1 MQPDEYQL
9 LLVEAPDVDPS
20 ELRAAIKW
28 RVKDLIHFHLDDAV
42 IDVFEVPDQKRQS
55 SGRLMYAVAAR
66 APRVRDRVDGATN
79 AGFGLDVID
88 IPEMALRNVAGLLD
102 GDVRGVASLFLGPAS
117 GLIVITRQGTLYLA
131 RSVNIG
137 EDQLAAASEDERPL
151 LMESISLELQRS
163 MDYYDSHF
171 DQPGLGSVALMPT
184 AVDMPYLVEHL
195 QSSLDVPTQSVDL
208 TELMDVD
215 VELDAGH
222 QARSLLAI
230 GAALRREELAL

>member
-28 RVKDLIHFHLDDAV
+28 RIKDLINFHLDDAV
-42 IDVFEVPDQKRQS
+42 IDVFEVPDQKRQT

-66 APRVRDRVDGATN
+66 APRVRDRVDGAN
-79 AGFGLDVID
+79 DAGLALDVID

-102 GDVRGVASLFLGPAS
+102 GDVRGVASLFLGPNQ

-131 RSVNIG
+131 RTVKVG

-184 AVDMPYLVEHL
+184 AVEMPYLLEHL
-195 QSSLDVPTQSVDL
+195 QSSLDVPTQPVDL
-208 TELMDVD
+208 SELMDVD
-215 VELDAGH
+215 VDLDAGH
-222 QARSLLAI
+222 QARALLAI
-230 GAALRREELAL
+230 GAALRREELTL